1 MLGLSYVP
9 INKCTV
15 SFLKKHFRDFCV
27 MIFDKKNLSIPTA
40 DNKVRI
46 YLTVYC
52 FIYITLHSVENINI
66 YVKKKYFK
74 KGRFVVLTLSRD
86 NYFEKMVVKVN

>member
-9 INKCTV
+9 PNKCTV
-15 SFLKKHFRDFCV
+15 SFFLKHFRDFCV
-27 MIFDKKNLSIPTA
+27 MIFDKKNVSIPTA
-40 DNKVRI
+40 DNKARI

-52 FIYITLHSVENINI
+52 LIYIASHSVENINS

-74 KGRFVVLTLSRD
+74 KGRFVVLTL
-86 NYFEKMVVKVN
+86 